1 MRRRENEGR
10 QAARKTREGDGAHYV
25 SVISRIRRVF
35 SICSKAPLVLAPR
48 PASTVR
54 ARWPPDAAEK
64 DAGESGRI
72 ARNAGARGEK
82 RKEGR
87 NEKGECDSREEEKPS
102 VSARTIYAC
111 ITRVESD
118 SKTPRE
124 GEKIKTR
131 AHVLLCRGLKHRNVF
146 LRLGFRED
154 SSCER

>member
-1 MRRRENEGR
+1 MPPKKTPARVGESRE
-10 QAARKTREGDGAHYV
+10 TRELGEKKERKDGTKKEN
-25 SVISRIRRVF
+25 VI
-35 SICSKAPLVLAPR
+35 
-48 PASTVR
+48 R
-54 ARWPPDAAEK
+54 AR
-64 DAGESGRI
+64 
-72 ARNAGARGEK
+72 
-82 RKEGR
+82 
-87 NEKGECDSREEEKPS
+87 EEKPS
-102 VSARTIYAC
+102 VSARAIYAC